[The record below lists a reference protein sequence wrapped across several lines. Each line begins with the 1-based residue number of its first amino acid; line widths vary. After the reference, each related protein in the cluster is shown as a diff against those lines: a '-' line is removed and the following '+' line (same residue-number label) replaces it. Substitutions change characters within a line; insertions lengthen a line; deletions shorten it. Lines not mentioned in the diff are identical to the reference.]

1 MDDIGWKKVGKWFLF
16 TRRRE
21 RRRWTFRI

>member
-1 MDDIGWKKVGKWFLF
+1 MSHIRWKEGGKWFLF